1 MTRVCANIGRSPSY
15 IGNKEHSV
23 IGMMIELDILKRP
36 VLLDGGMGRE
46 LRFRGVDVP
55 GTIWSAMALVVAP
68 EAVRQVHMDY
78 IQAGADVITVN
89 SYGIIRRDLAL
100 ENMEDRFAELNRTA
114 GRLARE
120 AREMAG
126 RDTVI
131 AGSLPPLR
139 GSFRPDRV
147 GRIEEIEPLY
157 REQADLLAPF
167 VDLFICET
175 MSTAAEA
182 LAAARA
188 ACTTGKPVWVAWTLD
203 ELRPERLRSGETLF
217 EAEQLIAELPVS
229 GLLANCCPPERVT
242 DAMPV
247 LAKTGFKY
255 VGGYANTFAHIPGD
269 WELDGDK
276 ESDGFLDLRSD
287 LDPGDYKAHVA
298 DWLARGATVVGG
310 CCGTRPAHIA
320 RLRKLLDA
328 G

>member
-1 MTRVCANIGRSPSY
+1 
-15 IGNKEHSV
+15 
-23 IGMMIELDILKRP
+23 MIELDILKRP

-55 GTIWSAMALVVAP
+55 GTIWSSMALVVAP
-68 EAVRQVHMDY
+68 EAVRQIHADY

-89 SYGIIRRDLAL
+89 SYGIIRQDLAL
-100 ENMEDRFAELNRTA
+100 ENMEDRFKELNRTA
-114 GRLARE
+114 GRLAVK
-120 AREMAG
+120 A
-126 RDTVI
+126 RDTAGKGTAM

-147 GRIEEIEPLY
+147 GHIHEIEPLY
-157 REQADLLAPF
+157 REQAELLAPF

-188 ACTTGKPVWVAWTLD
+188 ACTTGKPVWVAWTLH
-203 ELRPERLRSGETLF
+203 ETKPGQLRSGESL
-217 EAEQLIAELPVS
+217 ADAVQLVTELPIS

-242 DAMPV
+242 DAMHD
-247 LAKTGFKY
+247 LSQTGFKY
-255 VGGYANTFAHIPGD
+255 VGGYANTFDHIPGD

-276 ESDGFLDLRSD
+276 ETDGFLDLRND
-287 LDPGDYKAHVA
+287 LDPASYAKYAT
-298 DWLARGATVVGG
+298 DWLAGGASVVGG

-320 RLRKLLDA
+320 HLRKLLDA
-328 G
+328 KT